1 MAKFENT
8 EFEYIVDSKTIA
20 TFLKKHFGGK
30 RSAAMPSVALPVTKF
45 SFDDVLAAPDNTGV
59 KLGHSSLLLKVN
71 GQVILVDPV
80 FSERAS
86 PVQWAGPKRF
96 HESPIDLADIP
107 YVDIVLISH
116 NHYDHLDKG
125 SIAQLKDKTEQ
136 FITTLKVGDQLV
148 KWGVD
153 ASKIVELDWWQSITA
168 KGIEFVAAPTQHFS
182 GRSLFDRDQS
192 LWASFVI
199 RTPETNVFF
208 SGDSG
213 YFSGFKEI
221 GEKYGP
227 FDLTF
232 VETGA
237 YNEAWQG
244 VHMIPEESLQ
254 THLDLKGK
262 VMMPIHNAT
271 FDLALHDWDEPL
283 ERITKLAEENNV
295 ELSTPVFGEFF
306 ALIYSKA
313 NATDS
318 DTDSATD
325 NAISSERWWR
335 SLK

>member
-30 RSAAMPSVALPVTKF
+30 RSAAMPSVALPVAKF

-96 HESPIDLADIP
+96 HESPIELADIP

-125 SIAQLKDKTEQ
+125 SIAQLKNKTEQ

-153 ASKIVELDWWQSITA
+153 ASKIIELDWWQSVNA

-192 LWASFVI
+192 FWASFVI

-221 GEKYGP
+221 GKKYGP

-244 VHMIPEESLQ
+244 VHMIPEESLK

-283 ERITKLAEENNV
+283 ERITKLAEQNDV

-306 ALIYSKA
+306 ALNYSKG
-313 NATDS
+313 NGTGS
-318 DTDSATD
+318 DTDS
-325 NAISSERWWR
+325 AISSERWWR

>member
-30 RSAAMPSVALPVTKF
+30 RGAAMPSVALPVAKF

-96 HESPIDLADIP
+96 HESPIELADIP

-221 GEKYGP
+221 GKKYGP

-232 VETGA
+232 IETGA

-283 ERITKLAEENNV
+283 ERITKLAEQNNV

-306 ALIYSKA
+306 ALNYSKG
-313 NATDS
+313 NGTGS
-318 DTDSATD
+318 DTGSATD
-325 NAISSERWWR
+325 NAISTERWWR

>member
-45 SFDDVLAAPDNTGV
+45 SFDEVLAAPDNTGV

-96 HESPIDLADIP
+96 HESPIELADIP

-116 NHYDHLDKG
+116 NHYDHLDKD
-125 SIAQLKDKTEQ
+125 SIAQLKNKTKQ
-136 FITTLKVGDQLV
+136 FITTLKVGDQLI

-153 ASKIVELDWWQSITA
+153 ASKIVELDWWQSFTYQ
-168 KGIEFVAAPTQHFS
+168 GIEFIAAPTQHFS

-199 RTPETNVFF
+199 RAPETNVFF

-254 THLDLKGK
+254 THLDLQGK

-283 ERITKLAEENNV
+283 ERIAKLAEENSV

-306 ALIYSKA
+306 ALIYFKA

-325 NAISSERWWR
+325 NVISSERWWR